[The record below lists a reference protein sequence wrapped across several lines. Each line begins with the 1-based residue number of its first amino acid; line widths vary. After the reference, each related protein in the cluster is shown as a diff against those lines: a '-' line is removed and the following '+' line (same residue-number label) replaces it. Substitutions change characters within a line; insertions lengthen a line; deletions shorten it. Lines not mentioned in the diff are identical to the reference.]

1 MAMAAYHDQ
10 YSISDQFSLLY
21 GADLITRPGSQSTL
35 SLNQGYIKLQGYGI
49 ELSAGRF
56 HNTSPVGD
64 NILGVGSLG
73 VGTNATPIPQVRIG
87 LVDWTPIPFTNQFI
101 DIKGHIAHGWLGSR
115 RYTEDLLVHE
125 KEGYLKFGGNFA
137 LNVFG
142 GLAHYVKWGGNHP
155 DEGKIPNRL
164 TDFFNVFLAKGGD
177 EFTPGQEQAFILGD
191 HLGAWDFGFYLNL
204 EDTQIKF
211 YRQMPIETKD
221 NVKFKS
227 IQDALTGLSVQFG
240 EESRIPLNR
249 FVYEFLY
256 TKYQDGPRRP
266 NIVNGTNCAENP
278 GTCRDDYM
286 GNENYYNHGL
296 YRTGWAYNTRN
307 IANPLFTV
315 SEENMGIVNNRIIAH
330 HLGIQASWG
339 KMLITG
345 KATFSRNYGKR
356 CDNRIP
362 DLGEGELF
370 GIDCENIVDTTIE
383 RSLDQWSFL
392 AGADIP
398 LRTEQNL
405 SLTIELAFDN
415 GRLAGSQFGSMLGLR
430 WMPL

>member
-1 MAMAAYHDQ
+1 MAMAAYHDN
-10 YSISDQFSLLY
+10 YSINQQFSILY
-21 GADLITRPGSQSTL
+21 GTDLITRPGSQSTL
-35 SLNQGYIKLQGYGI
+35 SFNQAYVKLQGYGI
-49 ELSAGRF
+49 EFAAGRF
-56 HNTSPVGD
+56 HNTSPISD
-64 NILGVGSLG
+64 DILGIGSLG
-73 VGTNATPIPQVRIG
+73 VGTNATPIPQIRLG
-87 LVDWTPIPFTNQFI
+87 LIDWTPIPFTNEFI
-101 DIKGHIAHGWLGSR
+101 EIKGHIAHGWLGSR

-125 KEGYLKFGGNFA
+125 KAGHLKFGGKFP
-137 LNVFG
+137 LNVYG

-155 DEGKIPNRL
+155 EEGEIPTRL
-164 TDFFNVFLAKGGD
+164 SDFFNVFFAKGGD

-204 EDTQIKF
+204 EETQFKV

-227 IQDALTGLSVQFG
+227 IQDALTGISVQFS
-240 EESRIPLNR
+240 EDSRIPLDR

-266 NIVNGTNCAENP
+266 NIVDGVNCAENP
-278 GTCRDDYM
+278 GTCRDDFM

-315 SEENMGIVNNRIIAH
+315 SEENLGIVNNRIVAH

-339 KMLITG
+339 KTLLTG

-370 GIDCENIVDTTIE
+370 GVECENIVDTTIE

-405 SLTIELAFDN
+405 SFTIELAFDN
-415 GRLAGSQFGSMLGLR
+415 GRLAGSQFGSLIGLR
-430 WMPL
+430 WTPL